1 MFIIE
6 QMVCGSQTTT
16 LSNKETTIDKL
27 LADRETAKNEVA
39 TQKTVLQNKKDLLVE
54 LNVEIER
61 VTTQLGKTRSELKKT
76 RRDLAG
82 VIGGFGASG
91 GLIVVAIGVVWYMR
105 RRSRLKSNQA
115 TADFVNTFLV

>member
-1 MFIIE
+1 
-6 QMVCGSQTTT
+6 MVCESQTTT

-39 TQKTVLQNKKDLLVE
+39 TQKTVLQNKKDILVE
-54 LNVEIER
+54 LNNEIER

-91 GLIVVAIGVVWYMR
+91 GLILVAIGVVLYMR